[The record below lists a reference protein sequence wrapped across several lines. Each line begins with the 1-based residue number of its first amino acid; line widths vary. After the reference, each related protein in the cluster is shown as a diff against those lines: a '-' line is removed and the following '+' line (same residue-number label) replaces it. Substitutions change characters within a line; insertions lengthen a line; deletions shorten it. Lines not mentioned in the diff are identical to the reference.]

1 MKKYIFLFFVTFAS
15 VGFSQA
21 FQKELIRGNQLYK
34 SGNYKE
40 AITVYEMV
48 IQQGYHGASLYYNL
62 GNAYYRSGQFGMA
75 ILCYEKASQ
84 ITPGDEDVQH
94 NLAIANSKIVDKVDV
109 VPKFFLFSWWEA
121 LENLF
126 HPQGWKVCVFVVY
139 LLLIFTIG
147 IFFTV
152 KKSSVKKY
160 SFFSGLSI
168 LFVFILSV
176 VLFQTKQHQLEY
188 YKYGI
193 VLDQVVNV
201 KSSPDIKSSDAFILH
216 EGIKVKVEDK
226 LEGWNKIRLSDGKIG
241 WLESST
247 IGII

>member
-1 MKKYIFLFFVTFAS
+1 MKKYIYLLLVIFTS
-15 VGFSQA
+15 VGFSQT
-21 FQKELIRGNQLYK
+21 FQKELIGANQLYK

-40 AITVYEMV
+40 AITVYETV
-48 IQQGYHGASLYYNL
+48 IHQGYHGASLYYNL

-121 LENLF
+121 FENLF
-126 HPQGWKVCVFVVY
+126 HPQGWKRFMFAVY

-147 IFFTV
+147 IFFTA
-152 KKSSVKKY
+152 KKASVKKY
-160 SFFSGLSI
+160 SFFGGVSI
-168 LFVFILSV
+168 LFIFILSV

-201 KSSPDIKSSDAFILH
+201 KSSPDAKSSDAFILH

-241 WLESST
+241 WLETST

>member
-1 MKKYIFLFFVTFAS
+1 MRKYIFLLLVAFAS
-15 VGFSQA
+15 VGFSQP
-21 FQKELIRGNQLYK
+21 FQKELVRANQLYK
-34 SGNYKE
+34 SGNYQE
-40 AITVYEMV
+40 AITVYETV
-48 IQQGYHGASLYYNL
+48 IQQGYHGTSLYYNL

-75 ILCYEKASQ
+75 ILCFEKASQ

-94 NLAIANSKIVDKVDV
+94 NLAISNSKIVDKVDV

-126 HPQGWKVCVFVVY
+126 HPHGWKVFMFVVY
-139 LLLIFTIG
+139 LLFIFTVG
-147 IFFTV
+147 IFFTA
-152 KKSSVKKY
+152 KKASVKKY
-160 SFFSGLSI
+160 SFFGGVSI
-168 LFVFILSV
+168 LFVFLLSV
-176 VLFQTKQHQLEY
+176 VIFQTKQHQLEN

-193 VLDQVVNV
+193 VLEQVVNV
-201 KSSPDIKSSDAFILH
+201 KSSPDAKSSDAFILH